1 MLSNVQISMSVL
13 IIMEAVLKCALIVMG
28 RSLVAV
34 ILISSWIPIEELAL
48 VKIPHPINLVIT
60 SFRILD
66 LITSSSSQF
75 KIINF
80 DNVSLLST

>member
-1 MLSNVQISMSVL
+1 MQISMSVL

-66 LITSSSSQF
+66 LITSSSSRF
-75 KIINF
+75 KINF

>member
-1 MLSNVQISMSVL
+1 MQISTSVL

-66 LITSSSSQF
+66 LITSSSSRF
-75 KIINF
+75 KINF